1 MVLYI
6 IISLI
11 LWFVVPL
18 FIEGHVKKR
27 TDRKAFSMLSRIIA
41 ITLVLLAIYRFLSY
55 EYLRKDICRWN
66 ICKRQ
71 VESYV
76 LVVCV
81 L

>member
-41 ITLVLLAIYRFLSY
+41 ITLVLLAIYRFLI
-55 EYLRKDICRWN
+55 L
-66 ICKRQ
+66 
-71 VESYV
+71 
-76 LVVCV
+76 
-81 L
+81 

>member
-6 IISLI
+6 IIALI

-41 ITLVLLAIYRFLSY
+41 ITLVLLAIYRFLI
-55 EYLRKDICRWN
+55 L
-66 ICKRQ
+66 
-71 VESYV
+71 
-76 LVVCV
+76 
-81 L
+81 